1 VKKLLFAVLCLLA
14 PPVYAQFTPGQIL
27 TAAELN
33 SQFALYAPLTG
44 ATYTGPVVGTSF
56 SGAFTGT
63 TTTQGRLDNSTS
75 LATDA
80 FVNQQ
85 NASAVATVNFAGVTG
100 GVYNQATLGSGCQV
114 VVFASGGV
122 ITSSLTISNPGSGY
136 QVGDLLAVPAGNSD
150 AVLRVTGVSSGGV
163 TSVGIANGGTGYVTG
178 QVATAMAVP
187 PGRRAVNFTGT
198 LTSNL
203 TFIIQN
209 GAYLTASREIEF
221 INNTTGGFTITV
233 YLSNGA
239 DGHTGNGVV
248 LPQGS
253 NNSTAVSLYTDG
265 VNDVWLANSPAGIG
279 VSTTY
284 APINSPTFT
293 GTVTIPSGASISGYL
308 TTANA
313 ASTYAPIASPTF
325 TGTVTIPSGASI
337 SGYLTTV
344 SAASTYL
351 PLAGGTLSGALTAP
365 SETLTNSLT
374 GGATLTV
381 SSASNTGNGASITLI
396 GNGATTPT
404 KTIRAFG
411 GQFQWVNSA
420 STTIIGYMDDTG
432 DLNVNGSITPSQTA
446 GIVGTTT
453 NNNANSGTVG
463 EFQTA
468 TTSST
473 AVTSGISLNCTSV
486 SLTAGDW
493 DVSGTILWTPASG
506 TTPTTFNQGI
516 NTTSAVLAG
525 LGTATLLSAT
535 YIAGANV
542 IELSTPVVR
551 ESLSATTTVYLVGQA
566 AFTGSTMTC
575 GGYIRARR
583 VR

>member
-1 VKKLLFAVLCLLA
+1 VKKLLFTVLCLLA
-14 PPVYAQFTPGQIL
+14 LPVYAQFTPGQIL

-44 ATYTGPVVGTSF
+44 ATYTGPVVGTNF

-85 NASAVATVNFAGVTG
+85 NASAVATVNFAGVSG

-150 AVLRVTGVSSGGV
+150 AVLRVTGVSGGGV

-221 INNTTGGFTITV
+221 INNTTGGFTVTV

-265 VNDVWLANSPAGIG
+265 VNDVWLANSLAGIG
-279 VSTTY
+279 VGTTY

-308 TTANA
+308 TTATA

-325 TGTVTIPSGASI
+325 TGTPAAPTAS
-337 SGYLTTV
+337 
-344 SAASTYL
+344 
-351 PLAGGTLSGALTAP
+351 
-365 SETLTNSLT
+365 
-374 GGATLTV
+374 
-381 SSASNTGNGASITLI
+381 
-396 GNGATTPT
+396 ATTST
-404 KTIRAFG
+404 TQLATTAM
-411 GQFQWVNSA
+411 VNSA
-420 STTIIGYMDDTG
+420 VTSNALAGSFTSLNASGNDALFYQNSTGQSFTSGTAATVTGWTKVYDRLSTNFNASTGIFTAPATGYYQISAQLTWISAA
-432 DLNVNGSITPSQTA
+432 NVVATAVAAEISVNGTIEAIGLNYQTS
-446 GIVGTTT
+446 TSTSP
-453 NNNANSGTVG
+453 NSVQVSGVV
-463 EFQTA
+463 A
-468 TTSST
+468 L
-473 AVTSGISLNCTSV
+473 TSGQTLSLLGLQT
-486 SLTAGDW
+486 
-493 DVSGTILWTPASG
+493 SG
-506 TTPTTFNQGI
+506 TTRTLQ
-516 NTTSAVLAG
+516 G
-525 LGTATLLSAT
+525 LGTSSYLS
-535 YIAGANV
+535 INR
-542 IELSTPVVR
+542 LP
-551 ESLSATTTVYLVGQA
+551 
-566 AFTGSTMTC
+566 
-575 GGYIRARR
+575 
-583 VR
+583 